1 MKIRELMT
9 RDVKTLKREHTL
21 QEAAQMMADLDVG
34 IIPVANQGDHLEGV
48 ITDRDI
54 VVRAVAKG
62 MDINSTKINEC
73 LSPAVVTCNPDMTAQ
88 EAADLMAQ
96 HQIRR
101 LPVVEKER
109 LVGIVAIGDLA
120 VVGIHENE
128 AGFALSEISEPASP
142 ELH

>member
-9 RDVKTLKREHTL
+9 TDVRTCRPEDTL
-21 QEAAQMMADLDVG
+21 QQAAQMMSDLDVG
-34 IIPVANQGDHLEGV
+34 IIPVAESGNKLQGV

-62 MDINSTKINEC
+62 MDINSTKISDC
-73 LSPAVVTCNPDMTAQ
+73 MSGKVVSVSPEATAQ
-88 EAADLMAQ
+88 EAAKLMADNQ
-96 HQIRR
+96 VRR
-101 LPVVEKER
+101 LPVVENNQ
-109 LVGIVAIGDLA
+109 LVGVCAIGDLA

-128 AGFALSEISEPASP
+128 AGFALSEISEPARP